1 MRKLLILLIPFL
13 MSCNSGTNKDDNN
26 EATER
31 NSETMEVTTYYF
43 VRHAEKDTNDPDNRD
58 PELTDEG
65 VARAQNWAKVFREV
79 DFDMIY
85 SSDFKRTR
93 ATARAVADDQ
103 QKEISIYD
111 ASRLN
116 DEDFQQKTKGKTI
129 LVVGHSD
136 SNPKFVNYILE
147 EERYTDIED
156 SESGSLF
163 IVTVLPD
170 GRKLSKVLYIN

>member
-1 MRKLLILLIPFL
+1 MRKYLILLLPFF
-13 MSCNSGTNKDDNN
+13 MSCNLGNDKETNKD
-26 EATER
+26 A
-31 NSETMEVTTYYF
+31 MEVTTYYF
-43 VRHAEKDTNDPDNRD
+43 IRHAEKDTSDPNNRD
-58 PELTDEG
+58 PELIEEG

-79 DFDMIY
+79 NFDVIY
-85 SSDFKRTR
+85 SSDYKRTR
-93 ATARAVADDQ
+93 ATAQAVADAQ
-103 QKEISIYD
+103 QKDVSIYD

-116 DEDFQQKTKGKTI
+116 DEEFKKNTNGKTV

-163 IVTVLPD
+163 IVSRFPD
-170 GRKLSKVLYIN
+170 GTVTSEVLYIN